1 MAQVYLRTKKE
12 EGNAKLYTLVRR
24 NGLQLQVCTGIVVNI
39 REWQKS
45 EKSQSAKTKYY
56 STPEGKRVNEDIVKV
71 NQAIDQLFKEGKI
84 NTKDDKQ
91 LIEDAIS
98 DIVLVESRK
107 VKDQAKAIR
116 KEQEGQLIP
125 FFEKALEGMQ
135 DGSIRNRGRRYSA
148 GSLTNMIY
156 FFHDLKDFLIGREE
170 TAFDDID
177 TAFADRFVSFIE
189 GKGYMLGTVNSMI
202 ARFQRLCSI
211 AAEMGVNR
219 NATSLK
225 VWHKK
230 PAVKEEATTKIYLT
244 DEEIDALYNMGLKS
258 GSISEKVRD
267 LFVIACLTCQRFSDF
282 SNLTRDNFRKTEGG
296 TSILSLTQKKTGTYV
311 EVPIFDKRIMEI
323 CEKYD
328 YNFPHYTK
336 EVFNKNIK
344 AVMEKLAESLPS
356 MNEKFVSKLTKKS
369 RLKELRFIE
378 MEAFVKAGGT
388 FATGSEKFIYN
399 KMLKYAKA
407 NNGQPLY
414 ERNERGEVL
423 RHKWELVSSHTGRR
437 SGITNLYKTGLLD
450 SREIMSIS
458 GHKNEAVYKEYI
470 KISVSEQ
477 ADRIFEKMRAAHS

>member
-84 NTKDDKQ
+84 NTKEDKQ

-116 KEQEGQLIP
+116 KEQDGQLIG
-125 FFEKALEGMQ
+125 FCEKAIKGMQ
-135 DGSIRNRGRRYSA
+135 DGSIRNKGQRYSE

-156 FFHDLKDFLIGREE
+156 FCHDLKDFLEGREE
-170 TAFDDID
+170 TTFNDID
-177 TAFADRFVSFIE
+177 TAFADSFVSHLE
-189 GKGYMLGTVNSMI
+189 GRGFMQGTINNRV
-202 ARFQRLCSI
+202 ARFHRLCSI
-211 AAEMGVNR
+211 AAEKGVNK

-225 VWHKK
+225 VWHKQH
-230 PAVKEEATTKIYLT
+230 VEKEEATAKIYLT
-244 DEEIDALYNMGLKS
+244 DEEIDALYKMDLK
-258 GSISEKVRD
+258 GTQERVRD

-282 SNLTRDNFRKTEGG
+282 STLTRDNFRKTESG
-296 TSILSLTQKKTGTYV
+296 TSILSLTQQKTGTYI
-311 EVPIFDKRIMEI
+311 EVPIFDGRILEI

-328 YNFPHYTK
+328 YDLPRFRK
-336 EVFNKNIK
+336 ERFNINVKV
-344 AVMEKLAESLPS
+344 VMKRLAKTVPS
-356 MNEKFVSKLTKKS
+356 MNEKFPTKVTKQTS
-369 RLKELRFIE
+369 EQERRFVE
-378 MEAFVKAGGT
+378 MSAFVKAGGT
-388 FATGSEKFIYN
+388 FDN
-399 KMLKYAKA
+399 KNEEALYLKLRNYARA

-414 ERNERGEVL
+414 ERNEKGEIM

-437 SGITNLYKTGLLD
+437 SGITNLYKTGILD

-458 GHKNEAVYKEYI
+458 GHKSEAVYKEYI